1 MGMFVEEKR
10 FDQLATGDY
19 IEFTNDIS
27 GNDEAGTVISVK
39 PLYVIVQQWDKDLD
53 GDVENGYGPFDIS
66 NITKI
71 K

>member
-10 FDQLATGDY
+10 FSQLSTGDY
-19 IEFTNDIS
+19 IEFSNLIS
-27 GNDEAGTVISVK
+27 GNDEAGTVILVGERT
-39 PLYVIVQQWDKDLD
+39 VIVQQWDKDLD
-53 GDVENGYGPFDIS
+53 GDVNKEYGPYDIS